1 MPQYFL
7 LFLSEKPDRLKNGSK
22 FTGDLFARK
31 AFSVKIRVFF
41 STVLLFKL
49 KLHSFNI
56 ILFNICYNLKYPW
69 YLFQR
74 GHRSSA
80 SHQIQIFPPC
90 WSRFGFVGSGSVCI
104 KSCKQTQSFF
114 SLSSPFCSFSQLQT
128 PQSSSAAAPGQ
139 APPEPPSL
147 LVQTSCSIS
156 KHFPPGQTMDFL
168 QVSQGGGQALTAVQ
182 SVKREVWSVWV
193 CWEQTPG

>member
-31 AFSVKIRVFF
+31 AFSVKTRVFF

-104 KSCKQTQSFF
+104 SPANKPKAFFPFPVHFAPFHSCKP
-114 SLSSPFCSFSQLQT
+114 LR
-128 PQSSSAAAPGQ
+128 AAALLPRVRLLQ
-139 APPEPPSL
+139 SRLPSL
-147 LVQTSCSIS
+147 C
-156 KHFPPGQTMDFL
+156 KPRAPFPNIFL
-168 QVSQGGGQALTAVQ
+168 LAKQWIFC
-182 SVKREVWSVWV
+182 R
-193 CWEQTPG
+193 